1 MSLVRSFA
9 GEATPASNVDLLV
22 NMDAGRSFLDL
33 CALGDDL
40 EDLLG
45 RKVDVVSELAISPL
59 LRDRILNEAVP
70 L

>member
-1 MSLVRSFA
+1 MVRSFA

>member
-1 MSLVRSFA
+1 VSLVRSFA